1 MNKVALFRGLI
12 VISLMVVASACGGAQ
27 TSLSTRG
34 SPGGLDGQRRVEPQE
49 SAADVQRNVGAAMD
63 VHTHVMSPELASLMV
78 GPGTPPSTADDLIN
92 RLDEAH
98 VRQAVVLS
106 LAYLQVLP
114 DDAAVQAENDYTAA
128 EVRKYPDRLIGFCG
142 VNPLRAS
149 ALDEIDRCADDLG
162 MRGIKIHLV
171 GSAVDLK
178 LPEHVAAVAAVFDRA
193 RDRDLPVLMHSGSPI
208 GLPLDSDA
216 LANLGSVIAT
226 HPEVRLVLAHC
237 TNDADRSEMEIW
249 LEALDQGF
257 FNNESLFV
265 DTSSCLNFY
274 KDAPKAQKELMV
286 WRMRKWGIERVFF
299 ASDYLMV
306 APDATP
312 AEALDII
319 RSYPFTQRELSTILT
334 NDASTWLTG

>member
-1 MNKVALFRGLI
+1 
-12 VISLMVVASACGGAQ
+12 
-27 TSLSTRG
+27 
-34 SPGGLDGQRRVEPQE
+34 
-49 SAADVQRNVGAAMD
+49 MD

-78 GPGTPPSTADDLIN
+78 GPGSPPSTADDLID

-106 LAYLQVLP
+106 LAYFQVLP

-149 ALDEIDRCADDLG
+149 ALDEIDRCADELG
-162 MRGIKIHLV
+162 MRGIKLHLPSS
-171 GSAVDLK
+171 GVDLK
-178 LPEHVAAVAAVFDRA
+178 LPDHVAAVSAVFDRA
-193 RDRDLPVLMHSGSPI
+193 RDRDLPVLMHSGYPP

-216 LANLGSVIAT
+216 LANLGSIIAT

-257 FNNESLFV
+257 FNNENLFV

-286 WRMRKWGIERVFF
+286 WRIRKWGIERVFF

-319 RSYPFTQRELSTILT
+319 NSYPFTRKELSTILA

>member
-1 MNKVALFRGLI
+1 
-12 VISLMVVASACGGAQ
+12 
-27 TSLSTRG
+27 
-34 SPGGLDGQRRVEPQE
+34 
-49 SAADVQRNVGAAMD
+49 
-63 VHTHVMSPELASLMV
+63 MSPELAAGFG

-92 RLDEAH
+92 RLDEAD

-106 LAYLQVLP
+106 LAYFQVLP

-128 EVRKYPDRLIGFCG
+128 EVGKYPDRLIGFCG

-149 ALDEIDRCADDLG
+149 AVDEIDRCADDLG
-162 MRGIKIHLV
+162 MRGVKIHV
-171 GSAVDLK
+171 PGSGVDLK
-178 LPEHVAAVAAVFDRA
+178 LPEHVAAVSAVFDRA
-193 RDRDLPVLMHSGSPI
+193 RDRDLPVLMHSGSPL

-216 LANLGSVIAT
+216 LANLGSVIGT

-249 LEALDQGF
+249 LEARDQGL
-257 FNNESLFV
+257 FNNENLFV

-286 WRMRKWGIERVFF
+286 WRIRKWGIEQVFF

-319 RSYPFTQRELSTILT
+319 RSYPFTRTELSTILT

>member
-1 MNKVALFRGLI
+1 
-12 VISLMVVASACGGAQ
+12 
-27 TSLSTRG
+27 
-34 SPGGLDGQRRVEPQE
+34 
-49 SAADVQRNVGAAMD
+49 MD
-63 VHTHVMSPELASLMV
+63 VHTHVMSPDLASLMV

-92 RLDEAH
+92 RLDEAK

-114 DDAAVQAENDYTAA
+114 DDAAARAENDYTAA

-149 ALDEIDRCADDLG
+149 ALAEIDRCADDLG
-162 MRGIKIHLV
+162 MRGIKIHLP
-171 GSAVDLK
+171 GSGVDLK
-178 LPEHVAAVAAVFDRA
+178 LPEQVAALSAVFDRA
-193 RDRDLPVLMHSGSPI
+193 GDRDLPVLMHSGSPI

-249 LEALDQGF
+249 LAALDQGL
-257 FNNESLFV
+257 FNNENLFV

-286 WRMRKWGIERVFF
+286 WRIRKWGIERVFF

-306 APDATP
+306 APNATP

-319 RSYPFTQRELSTILT
+319 RSYPFTRTELSTILS

>member
-1 MNKVALFRGLI
+1 
-12 VISLMVVASACGGAQ
+12 
-27 TSLSTRG
+27 
-34 SPGGLDGQRRVEPQE
+34 
-49 SAADVQRNVGAAMD
+49 
-63 VHTHVMSPELASLMV
+63 MSPELASLMV
-78 GPGTPPSTADDLIN
+78 GPGTPPSTADDLID

-114 DDAAVQAENDYTAA
+114 DDAAVQAENDYAAA
-128 EVRKYPDRLIGFCG
+128 EVRKFPDRLIGFCG

-162 MRGIKIHLV
+162 MRGVKIHLP
-171 GSAVDLK
+171 GSGVDLK
-178 LPEHVAAVAAVFDRA
+178 LPEHVAAVSAVFDRA
-193 RDRDLPVLMHSGSPI
+193 RDRDLPVLMHSGAPL

-257 FNNESLFV
+257 FNNENLFV

-319 RSYPFTQRELSTILT
+319 RSYPFTRRELSTILT
-334 NDASTWLTG
+334 NDASTWSTGS

>member
-1 MNKVALFRGLI
+1 MNEVAPLRRLI
-12 VISLMVVASACGGAQ
+12 VVSLMVVISACGSQQ
-27 TSLSTRG
+27 TSLSTTG
-34 SPGGLDGQRRVEPQE
+34 SSSRLDGQGRVEPEE
-49 SAADVQRNVGAAMD
+49 SARHLRRRAGAAMD
-63 VHTHVMSPELASLMV
+63 VHTHVMSSELAAILA
-78 GPGTPPSTADDLIN
+78 GPGAPASTADDLID
-92 RLDEAH
+92 RLDAAH

-106 LAYLQVLP
+106 LAYFSALP
-114 DDAAVQAENDYTAA
+114 DDAAVRAENDYTAA

-149 ALDEIDRCADDLG
+149 ALDEIDRCVDDLG
-162 MRGIKIHLV
+162 MRGIKLHLPAS
-171 GSAVDLK
+171 GVDLK
-178 LPEHVAAVAAVFDRA
+178 LQAHVAAVSAVFDRA
-193 RDRDLPVLMHSGSPI
+193 GERDLPVLMHSGFPP

-237 TNDADRSEMEIW
+237 TNDSDRDEMEIW
-249 LEALDQGF
+249 LAGLDQGV

-286 WRMRKWGIERVFF
+286 WRLRKWGIERVFF

-312 AEALDII
+312 AEALEII
-319 RSYPFTQRELSTILT
+319 RSYPFTRTELSTILN

>member
-12 VISLMVVASACGGAQ
+12 VVSLMVVASACGDQ
-27 TSLSTRG
+27 QMSLSATG
-34 SPGGLDGQRRVEPQE
+34 SPAGLAGQSRRVEV
-49 SAADVQRNVGAAMD
+49 AID
-63 VHTHVMSPELASLMV
+63 VHTHVMSPELAAV
-78 GPGTPPSTADDLIN
+78 IAGPGTPPSTADDLIN

-98 VRQAVVLS
+98 VGQAVVLS
-106 LAYLQVLP
+106 LAYIQVLP

-128 EVRKYPDRLIGFCG
+128 EVGKYPDRLIGFCG

-149 ALDEIDRCADDLG
+149 AVDEIDRCADDLG
-162 MRGIKIHLV
+162 MRGIKIHV
-171 GSAVDLK
+171 PGSGVDLK
-178 LPEHVAAVAAVFDRA
+178 LPEQVAAVSAVFDRA
-193 RDRDLPVLMHSGSPI
+193 RDRDLPVLMHSGSPL

-216 LANLGSVIAT
+216 FANLGSVIGS

-249 LEALDQGF
+249 LEGLDQGF
-257 FNNESLFV
+257 FNNENLFV

-286 WRMRKWGIERVFF
+286 WRIKEWGIERVFF

-319 RSYPFTQRELSTILT
+319 RSYPFTRTELSTILT